1 MPLRAVEPRTERLAD
16 VAYHRMCEALVDG
29 TLRPGDR
36 LVMDRLAAELG
47 ISRTPVREVLQR
59 LERERVIRPT
69 GGKGY
74 EVCLLDTEDL
84 DQMYQAREAVEG
96 YAAAYVAKAPAQV
109 RRQVADAFA
118 AATQMPLTSPL
129 EVYRANRAIHRSV
142 VEATGN
148 RHLVEMF
155 DLVWSRG
162 LPSQV
167 WADLI
172 EHGISSSDLTSE
184 HEDLFAAL
192 QSGSATKARNAAVAH
207 IRSGRRLH

>member
-16 VAYHRMCEALVDG
+16 MAYQRMCEALVDG

-74 EVCLLDTEDL
+74 EVCLLEQDDL

-96 YAAAYVAKAPAQV
+96 YAAAYVAKAPVKV
-109 RRQVADAFA
+109 RRQVADAFT
-118 AATQMPLTSPL
+118 AATRMPLTSPA
-129 EVYRANRAIHRSV
+129 EVYQANRAIHRAV

-148 RHLVEMF
+148 RHLIEMF

-172 EHGISSSDLTSE
+172 EHGISSSDLTSD
-184 HEDLFAAL
+184 HEELFAAL
-192 QSGSATKARNAAVAH
+192 QSGSVTKARNAAVAH
-207 IRSGRRLH
+207 IRSGRQLH